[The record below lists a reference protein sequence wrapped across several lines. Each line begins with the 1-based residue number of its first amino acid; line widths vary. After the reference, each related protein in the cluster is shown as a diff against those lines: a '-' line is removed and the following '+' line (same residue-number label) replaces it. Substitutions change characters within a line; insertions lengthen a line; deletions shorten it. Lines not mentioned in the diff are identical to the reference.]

1 MKLLLKFASLL
12 LISLQLSAQTPEKVN
27 VTLNREELKQ
37 LREIV
42 RAKYR
47 DTVTAKT
54 DSIIVRKIDAV
65 IRATDVTATVNSVPV
80 KDLLTI
86 AEKYLQD
93 FIDVETK
100 KKGRNSFI
108 RIMRQIRQQDPNLR
122 SMLDADGYIYRSRE
136 YVPLILDVLDKEK
149 L

>member
-12 LISLQLSAQTPEKVN
+12 LISLQLVAQTPEKVN

-37 LREIV
+37 LRELV

-65 IRATDVTATVNSVPV
+65 IRATDVSATINSVPV
-80 KDLLTI
+80 KDLLKI
-86 AEKYLQD
+86 SEKYLQD

-100 KKGRNSFI
+100 KKGRNSYV
-108 RIMRQIRQQDPNLR
+108 RIMKQLRLIDPNLR
-122 SMLDADGYIYRSRE
+122 SLLDADGYIYQSRQ
-136 YVPLILDVLDKEK
+136 YVPLILDILDKEK
-149 L
+149 E